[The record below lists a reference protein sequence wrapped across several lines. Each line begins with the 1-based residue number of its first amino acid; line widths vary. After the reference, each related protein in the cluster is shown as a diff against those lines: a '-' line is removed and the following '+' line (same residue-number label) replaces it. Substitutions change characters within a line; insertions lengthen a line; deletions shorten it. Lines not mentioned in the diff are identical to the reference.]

1 MKDIQAIDLLQSKK
15 ISLLLS
21 GLAILSAI
29 VGVLVYLD
37 QKKHNTVQ
45 KDILALDKEIK
56 TLQLERL
63 KNGK

>member
-1 MKDIQAIDLLQSKK
+1 MKTIDLLQSKK
-15 ISLLLS
+15 ISFLLS
-21 GLAILSAI
+21 GLAILSAV

-37 QKKHNTVQ
+37 QKKHNSVQ

-56 TLQLERL
+56 ILQLEKL